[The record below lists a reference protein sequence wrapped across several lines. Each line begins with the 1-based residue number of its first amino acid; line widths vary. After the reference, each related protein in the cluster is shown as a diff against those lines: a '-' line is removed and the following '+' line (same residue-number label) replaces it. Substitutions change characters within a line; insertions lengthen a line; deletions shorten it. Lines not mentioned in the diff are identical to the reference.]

1 MTLDY
6 ISSDEAILAVIGY
19 YTAIFDGLVY
29 DDVLTPDDFTLT
41 AAEDYSDNAI
51 DGFMVV
57 QDYSIKVALNATLT
71 NYVVPESGLE
81 NITFRVVKAV
91 NSIGRYSVSGW
102 TYLDVRSEY
111 IPAFSAAAFGTVVG
125 SFFDE
130 NGTEIA
136 VDDFGA
142 TTPAG
147 TYTFRLSVADSDNYT
162 GATRTGSFVV
172 GKLIVVAELTATDV
186 TYDGAVYDGISYTL
200 SPDVSDYIG
209 TVGYEYSENVSAFRK
224 VLPTDA
230 GNYSVRIGEY
240 SDSENIELRA
250 ETVDFQINP
259 APMHFTVTGVD
270 GASIE
275 YGTAIDDIDV
285 NALIVSVI
293 PDSYVGGFEFTVSLI
308 TANGTDYR
316 PGLYAGTVLYATV
329 NITLNS
335 NNYYPVVDTAIE
347 MLPKATVAKVSHD
360 MAFEV
365 NDEIITDGS
374 SAAVIEGSANTVID
388 AISYYMS
395 INDIQYYEYHI
406 TVDGEE
412 YSRNFNWAP
421 GTHTVEVRLSGNHEG
436 STQFTVVIEED
447 PDAVDRAPF
456 TPKTVVGEVL
466 ESINFT
472 WASAVSIAFGVAVAV
487 LIILFFGLR
496 RAKRK

>member
-1 MTLDY
+1 M
-6 ISSDEAILAVIGY
+6 
-19 YTAIFDGLVY
+19 
-29 DDVLTPDDFTLT
+29 
-41 AAEDYSDNAI
+41 
-51 DGFMVV
+51 
-57 QDYSIKVALNATLT
+57 
-71 NYVVPESGLE
+71 
-81 NITFRVVKAV
+81 
-91 NSIGRYSVSGW
+91 
-102 TYLDVRSEY
+102 
-111 IPAFSAAAFGTVVG
+111 
-125 SFFDE
+125 
-130 NGTEIA
+130 
-136 VDDFGA
+136 
-142 TTPAG
+142 
-147 TYTFRLSVADSDNYT
+147 SVAETDNYS
-162 GATRTGSFVV
+162 GATRTGSFVID
-172 GKLIVVAELTATDV
+172 KLIVVAELTATDV

-200 SPDVSDYIG
+200 SSDVSDYIG
-209 TVGYEYSENVSAFRK
+209 TVGYEYSENGSAFRK
-224 VLPTDA
+224 GLPTDA

-270 GASIE
+270 GASVE

-347 MLPKATVAKVSHD
+347 MLPKVNITKVSHD
-360 MAFEV
+360 MAFEIS
-365 NDEIITDGS
+365 DKIITDGS

-388 AISYYMS
+388 AISYYMA

-421 GTHTVEVRLSGNHEG
+421 GKHTVEVRLSGNHEG

-456 TPKTVVGEVL
+456 IPKTVVGEVL